1 MPRTRSLVWS
11 ELKIGVLT
19 IVAIVIAAMLIFALT
34 GTRGFA
40 WQRYTLKTRF
50 NNVAGLAKGSPVR
63 VAGVEVG
70 SVQEVT
76 FAGAQVDVIFDI
88 RDDLRSR
95 ITDKSVAT
103 LGSVSLLGESAVD
116 ITAATSG
123 TPIPDEGYVPTGKAA
138 SSLSDITTQAGQ
150 GIDEL
155 TGLIGDVRKGK
166 GTIGKL
172 ITDEQLY
179 AELNQFVTT
188 AGTLT
193 RELQQGRGTLG
204 RLLKDPKAAQSLE
217 ASMKNVEEMTR
228 RINAGEGS
236 IGRLMKDDAFAQS
249 LNGATSGLKE
259 LTGLKKLQALDLRVT
274 RVTDAGLKD
283 LKPLKSLQSLNLTN
297 TAVTDAG
304 LAHFKDCKGLR
315 ELDLGYTAATDAG
328 LKELVGL
335 KSLKDLDLWHT
346 HVTDAELKTHGK
358 CARSFCCYAIVA

>member
-1 MPRTRSLVWS
+1 MPRTRSLAWS

-19 IVAIVIAAMLIFALT
+19 IVAIVIAAVLIFALT
-34 GTRGFA
+34 GTKGFA

-70 SVQEVT
+70 SVKEVT
-76 FAGAQVDVIFDI
+76 FAGAQVDVLFDI
-88 RDDLRSR
+88 REDLRSR

-103 LGSVSLLGESAVD
+103 LGAVSLLGESAVD
-116 ITAATSG
+116 ITPATSG
-123 TPIPDEGYVPTGKAA
+123 TPIPDQGYVPTGRAA
-138 SSLSDITTQAGQ
+138 SSLSDITAQAGQ

-179 AELNQFVTT
+179 AELNQFVAT

-259 LTGLKKLQALDLRVT
+259 LTERLNRGEGTAGKL
-274 RVTDAGLKD
+274 VTDPALFNRLNSVTDRFDQLVSKLNEGEGTMGLLLKD
-283 LKPLKSLQSLNLTN
+283 RQLYENMNGAVSEFRALLEQIKKEPKKYLN
-297 TAVTDAG
+297 VKVSI
-304 LAHFKDCKGLR
+304 F
-315 ELDLGYTAATDAG
+315 
-328 LKELVGL
+328 
-335 KSLKDLDLWHT
+335 
-346 HVTDAELKTHGK
+346 
-358 CARSFCCYAIVA
+358 

>member
-1 MPRTRSLVWS
+1 MPRTRSLAWS

-19 IVAIVIAAMLIFALT
+19 IVALVIAAALIFALT
-34 GTRGFA
+34 GTKGFA

-70 SVQEVT
+70 SVKEVT

-150 GIDEL
+150 GIEEL

-172 ITDEQLY
+172 VTDEQLY
-179 AELNQFVTT
+179 AELNQFVAT

-259 LTGLKKLQALDLRVT
+259 LTERLNRGEGTAGKL
-274 RVTDAGLKD
+274 VTDPALFNRLNSVAERFDQLVSKLNEGDGTIGRLLKD
-283 LKPLKSLQSLNLTN
+283 QQLYENMNGAVGEFRGLLEQIKKEPKKYLN
-297 TAVTDAG
+297 VKVSI
-304 LAHFKDCKGLR
+304 F
-315 ELDLGYTAATDAG
+315 
-328 LKELVGL
+328 
-335 KSLKDLDLWHT
+335 
-346 HVTDAELKTHGK
+346 
-358 CARSFCCYAIVA
+358 